1 MSDNNDLI
9 PVCAW
14 VSMRLPGFPH
24 FIGFTYVDSEAG
36 LSAKGGNLED
46 FEYCGSAQ
54 LDGPIT
60 DAWDHL

>member
-46 FEYCGSAQ
+46 SNMRERQ